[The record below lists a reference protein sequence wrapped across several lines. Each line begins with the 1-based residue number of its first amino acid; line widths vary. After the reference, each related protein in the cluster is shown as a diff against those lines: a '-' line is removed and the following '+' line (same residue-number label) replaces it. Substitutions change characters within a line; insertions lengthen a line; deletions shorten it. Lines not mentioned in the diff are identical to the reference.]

1 MPIGLKNTI
10 IRLPLYR
17 NEKLKLHVF
26 MRMFPQAHSGRNTSF
41 FCFPLLSIRYLES
54 VDMNCK
60 PLLIRV

>member
-26 MRMFPQAHSGRNTSF
+26 MRMFPQAAFRREISPFLLTAVFIRFGISGYE
-41 FCFPLLSIRYLES
+41 L
-54 VDMNCK
+54 
-60 PLLIRV
+60 

>member
-17 NEKLKLHVF
+17 NENLKLHVF
-26 MRMFPQAHSGRNTSF
+26 MRMFPQAAFRKEYILF
-41 FCFPLLSIRYLES
+41 FCFPLFSIPWES